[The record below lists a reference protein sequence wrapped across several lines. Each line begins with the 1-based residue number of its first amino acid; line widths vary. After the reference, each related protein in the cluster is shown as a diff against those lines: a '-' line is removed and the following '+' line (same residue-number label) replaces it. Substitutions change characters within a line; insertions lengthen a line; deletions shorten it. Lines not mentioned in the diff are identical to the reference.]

1 MNPLRQGDLVCLP
14 SEFFL
19 ARAVSATESS
29 DRLAFI
35 GLPLLVTS
43 AESSLGLM
51 REKFQLDLVVKT
63 QTKILWWIIYIVRLS
78 RALISSPTLIPTCGF
93 EIPWRVQRLTLVS
106 ADSGQT
112 SHERRVVFEARR
124 RSPNK
129 RFWGKPIALVFS
141 RIFHFY

>member
-63 QTKILWWIIYIVRLS
+63 QTKIL
-78 RALISSPTLIPTCGF
+78 
-93 EIPWRVQRLTLVS
+93 
-106 ADSGQT
+106 
-112 SHERRVVFEARR
+112 
-124 RSPNK
+124 
-129 RFWGKPIALVFS
+129 
-141 RIFHFY
+141 